1 MSDLSDID
9 DATFQLATGE
19 ELVLPG
25 DLDALPES
33 GAPGGP
39 ANGAP
44 ALTPVGPRPVARPS
58 FLDRRT
64 AGRLRA
70 RKVRRLVRHVEP
82 WSVLKVALI
91 FYFCLWVILLI
102 AGVILWSLAV
112 SSGMVDNVETFVT
125 ELFALESF
133 TFNADQ
139 IFRASAIGGL
149 VLVVA
154 GAGFTVLMAVLFN
167 LISDLTGG
175 VRFTVVEEE
184 TARPRPKRLR
194 PRRSMMSRIT
204 GTPGP
209 VTVSPAPVPGPA
221 QIPMPEPSLATME
234 EPSGDA
240 GPAYETNVMGDDVP
254 VINDDVPVLATAE
267 SAGIEA
273 AFDEFAPVDDDRPL
287 APGPES
293 DSDLGDEGAN
303 EVANTEDDR

>member
-1 MSDLSDID
+1 MSDLPDFD
-9 DATFQLATGE
+9 DAAFRLATGE
-19 ELVLPG
+19 ELVVPG
-25 DLDALPES
+25 EDEADR
-33 GAPGGP
+33 GAPP
-39 ANGAP
+39 
-44 ALTPVGPRPVARPS
+44 LTPIGPRPVARPS
-58 FLDRRT
+58 LRDRRT

-102 AGVILWSLAV
+102 AGVLLWRLAV
-112 SSGMVDNVETFVT
+112 SSGTVDNIETFVT

-154 GAGFTVLMAVLFN
+154 GAGFTVLMSVLFN

-194 PRRSMMSRIT
+194 PRRGVVGRVTGMS
-204 GTPGP
+204 GP
-209 VTVSPAPVPGPA
+209 PDRVPAPVPGTVP
-221 QIPMPEPSLATME
+221 PVMPEPGLATLE
-234 EPSGDA
+234 DAPRSTETSVVGDEIPILTTA
-240 GPAYETNVMGDDVP
+240 ADVA
-254 VINDDVPVLATAE
+254 ATAGRE
-267 SAGIEA
+267 ELDAEA
-273 AFDEFAPVDDDRPL
+273 LLAFELGEDI
-287 APGPES
+287 GP
-293 DSDLGDEGAN
+293 DGKVGKGDLDG
-303 EVANTEDDR
+303 

>member
-1 MSDLSDID
+1 MSDLPEPD

-25 DLDALPES
+25 DLDEGAES

-39 ANGAP
+39 QAPP

-58 FLDRRT
+58 FRDRRT
-64 AGRLRA
+64 AGKLRA

-209 VTVSPAPVPGPA
+209 VTVTPAPIPGPA
-221 QIPMPEPSLATME
+221 QIPMPEQPLQTMDE
-234 EPSGDA
+234 APLGESF
-240 GPAYETNVMGDDVP
+240 ETNVVGDD
-254 VINDDVPVLATAE
+254 IPVLATAE
-267 SAGIEA
+267 SMGADVDEA
-273 AFDEFAPVDDDRPL
+273 AGVEP
-287 APGPES
+287 
-293 DSDLGDEGAN
+293 DSISHDEGSN